1 MEKVSGVHQAAF
13 AFVGSRPSHFAANSE
28 RALQEAL
35 FALGIEWDGANG
47 PGSVALRD
55 FCFPPIS
62 DRDMYGF
69 AAAVYGIYPVD
80 LIRGRGWFCKIID
93 FSGHKSLGS
102 GRMLVVYETKR

>member
-1 MEKVSGVHQAAF
+1 
-13 AFVGSRPSHFAANSE
+13 
-28 RALQEAL
+28 
-35 FALGIEWDGANG
+35 
-47 PGSVALRD
+47 
-55 FCFPPIS
+55 
-62 DRDMYGF
+62 MYGF